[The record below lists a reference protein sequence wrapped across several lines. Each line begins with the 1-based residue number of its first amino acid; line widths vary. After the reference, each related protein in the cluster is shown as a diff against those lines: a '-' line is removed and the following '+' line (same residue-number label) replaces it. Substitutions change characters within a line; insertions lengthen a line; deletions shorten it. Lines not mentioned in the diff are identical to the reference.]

1 MQTDIYISM
10 SQSEYLN
17 VKSCNLLN
25 CYVIVEDCSA
35 LPSILLERESICS
48 GFRFLFFIFVADFFC
63 SDSIYCIASEK
74 YFSASCALSLQ
85 PDGHVHFL

>member
-1 MQTDIYISM
+1 M

-17 VKSCNLLN
+17 VKSYNLLN
-25 CYVIVEDCSA
+25 CYEDCSA

-48 GFRFLFFIFVADFFC
+48 GFHFLFFIFVADFFC

-74 YFSASCALSLQ
+74 YFSASCALRLQ